1 MILAI
6 IITTVIKHYKR
17 IFIEYPFRKYNALK
31 KKHNNH
37 PISDDKTVPVYD
49 LYDLKQKMW

>member
-6 IITTVIKHYKR
+6 IITTVIKHYNS

-31 KKHNNH
+31 E
-37 PISDDKTVPVYD
+37 T
-49 LYDLKQKMW
+49 